1 MKQNYLRVIE
11 KLMKSNLK
19 NKFNLCTKTIIA
31 FLLLGGISF
40 SEIINEQTTGGE
52 KVAKDFT
59 EAGQQIIDENLKITV
74 KPTAGTSHAYPKGM
88 IVRGNSNVTINGNLD
103 VEVTLASENN
113 PGIAPDSNASYG
125 LAVGYA
131 FAGGN
136 STDSTFLKVKDAK
149 INVTNTPNT
158 RLGTMSFNGATAPMG
173 HQLSGLKIFRAG
185 GAIPTF
191 ESTGKLDINVV
202 DSSTEKIGDYLVG
215 VYISGDGSKAIL
227 NDSNI
232 KVSGNGRHSA
242 ALKIGKPELPNQVYA
257 DSYQGASVHSKG
269 NMILDT
275 RETKDS
281 ATIRLFG
288 TKSQLIADYD
298 TSSGEIHSADSAIVY
313 DIQDYSTK
321 VTYIIKRKVFRNE
334 NGNKQVV
341 RLKDTIIGT
350 TSETA
355 SLIKAR
361 AASVADLAVF
371 IAGAKVA
378 DKFNNG
384 SFAAKDAEFVL
395 TGKNSLAIAAPK
407 GWLIETEAEDSKTD
421 SLIIYKTTQPGA
433 TSSLKATLTDGAR
446 AKGLV
451 EQKSFGIYHSKL
463 DMNIENGAVWELAP
477 KTDLIEQ
484 RSTLSSLNLINGGIL
499 DAGKNLTTAD
509 KAIYFIKMTSNGTD
523 NDKELINDGGLISL
537 VNSSYND
544 ILTVEGNYKGL
555 NGAKLRV
562 NTLWNNPGDINGGN
576 SESDLFLIKGSASGE
591 TDVETVDKNGRINYI
606 DGSIG
611 SIESDL
617 NANSA
622 VVARVEGIDE
632 NQGNTFK
639 GTAKTNGAG
648 ELQLASRKKVDA
660 NTGKEITEYFWTI
673 TLLNPKPE
681 EPKPEKAKPEE
692 PKSETPKKE
701 DTDTKRKSIQ
711 ILNSAVPAYVLMPRV
726 NMDLAYSTL
735 RTLHERRGENQIINW
750 DNYLEGKSNKDQLW
764 ARVFKEN
771 RKVIG
776 KNRFEY
782 KTRIDGVQVGN
793 DFKIAYGEDTY
804 QLTGLYFAY
813 AKADIDFY
821 DKYRSVAGRIN
832 SDKKTGDGK
841 SEIFSLGL
849 TSTKYHRNGFYLDTV
864 GQISWFH
871 NRYIPIDNPKA
882 YQKTWGL
889 TLSAETGKPYELKN
903 SESGEWSIEPQA
915 QLVYQFLDMRIFNDG
930 IRYIDQGNQ
939 YALRGRIGLRLN
951 YNNHATGE
959 KIGIKQFYGIANLW
973 QDFLSPREIAI
984 GKDNIREKYN
994 KTTGEIGL
1002 GIQLPISEKSYIYAD
1017 IRYENSLKGVK
1028 NRAYRGT
1035 LGIKYTW

>member
-1 MKQNYLRVIE
+1 M
-11 KLMKSNLK
+11 
-19 NKFNLCTKTIIA
+19 
-31 FLLLGGISF
+31 
-40 SEIINEQTTGGE
+40 
-52 KVAKDFT
+52 
-59 EAGQQIIDENLKITV
+59 
-74 KPTAGTSHAYPKGM
+74 
-88 IVRGNSNVTINGNLD
+88 
-103 VEVTLASENN
+103 
-113 PGIAPDSNASYG
+113 
-125 LAVGYA
+125 
-131 FAGGN
+131 
-136 STDSTFLKVKDAK
+136 
-149 INVTNTPNT
+149 
-158 RLGTMSFNGATAPMG
+158 
-173 HQLSGLKIFRAG
+173 
-185 GAIPTF
+185 
-191 ESTGKLDINVV
+191 
-202 DSSTEKIGDYLVG
+202 VG

-313 DIQDYSTK
+313 DIQDYKTTVS
-321 VTYIIKRKVFRNE
+321 YWIISSDVYRNE
-334 NGNKQVV
+334 NGSKQVV
-341 RLKDTIIGT
+341 KLKDTVIET
-350 TSETA
+350 SSETA

-361 AASVADLAVF
+361 AEKVSSLAVTF
-371 IAGAKVA
+371 AGNRVK
-378 DKFNNG
+378 KWFNNG
-384 SFAAKDAEFVL
+384 SFAAKESEFIL
-395 TGKNSLAIAAPK
+395 KGNKSIATAATK
-407 GWLIETEAEDSKTD
+407 GWLIETEAAN
-421 SLIIYKTTQPGA
+421 GA
-433 TSSLKATLTDGAR
+433 ASSLKATLTNGAR

-477 KTDLIEQ
+477 KTNLIEQ

-537 VNSSYND
+537 VNNSYND

-555 NGAKLRV
+555 NGAKLRL

-611 SIESDL
+611 SIETDL

-622 VVARVEGIDE
+622 VVVKVEGEDLT
-632 NQGNTFK
+632 QGITFK
-639 GTAKTNGAG
+639 GRAKTNGAG
-648 ELQLASRKKVDA
+648 ELQLASRKIIDNA
-660 NTGKEITEYFWTI
+660 TGKEVIEYFWTI
-673 TLLNPKPE
+673 TLLNPKLE

-726 NMDLAYSTL
+726 NMDLASSTL
-735 RTLHERRGENQIINW
+735 GTLHERRGENQIIDW
-750 DNYLEGKSNKDQLW
+750 DNYFKMKEKNKDQLW
-764 ARVFKEN
+764 ARLFKEN
-771 RKVIG
+771 KTVEG

-782 KTRIDGVQVGN
+782 KSRIEGVQVGN
-793 DFKIAYGEDTY
+793 DFRISYDENSY
-804 QLTGLYFAY
+804 RLTGIYFAY
-813 AKADIDFY
+813 AKADVNFY
-821 DKYRSVAGRIN
+821 DKYRAVAGNIS
-832 SDKKTGDGK
+832 SDKNTGTGK

-849 TSTKYHRNGFYLDTV
+849 TSTQYNENGSYFDLA
-864 GQISWFH
+864 GQVSWLH
-871 NRYIPIDNPKA
+871 NRYIPKDNPKV
-882 YQKTWGL
+882 YQKAWGL
-889 TLSAETGKPYELKN
+889 TLSSEIGKTYELKATKN
-903 SESGEWSIEPQA
+903 GEWYIEPQS
-915 QLVYQFLDMRIFNDG
+915 QLIYQFLGLGSFNDG
-930 IRYIDQGNQ
+930 IRYVDQSNHYG
-939 YALRGRIGLRLN
+939 LRGRIGLRLN
-951 YNNHATGE
+951 YNSYGNSNKNGT
-959 KIGIKQFYGIANLW
+959 KQIYAIANLW
-973 QDFLSPREIAI
+973 QDFLKTREITI
-984 GKDNIREKYN
+984 GRDKIKEKYD
-994 KTTGEIGL
+994 KTIGELGL
-1002 GIQLPISEKSYIYAD
+1002 GLQFPVSGKSYIYAD
-1017 IRYENSLKGVK
+1017 IRYEHSLNSSRHKG
-1028 NRAYRGT
+1028 YRGT